1 MRPILLAIG
10 NCSVSTTDNDN
21 TDCTRMHVTMS
32 HNHDLPIKI
41 KLDSMLFCEDKA
53 WNYANVTDLWYREP
67 TCLQGATS

>member
-1 MRPILLAIG
+1 M
-10 NCSVSTTDNDN
+10 TN
-21 TDCTRMHVTMS
+21 TDCTVLHVTTS

-67 TCLQGATS
+67 A